1 LEKDENNFYSNYSLG
16 ALYFNK
22 AVQKQN
28 VASME
33 PDDKKYAEMIKEVDV
48 YFDLA
53 LPYLE
58 RAYELKG
65 SEIAVVDSLK
75 SIYFR
80 LREKSPEMQQKYE
93 YYNNKLQEM

>member
-1 LEKDENNFYSNYSLG
+1 LERDENNFYANYSLG

-22 AVQKQN
+22 AVQIQN
-28 VASME
+28 KAGME
-33 PDDKKYAEMIKEVDV
+33 LDDKKYAEMVKEMDV
-48 YFDLA
+48 YFGLA

-58 RAYELKG
+58 RAYELKN
-65 SEIAVVDSLK
+65 SEVAVVESLK

-93 YYNNKLQEM
+93 FFNSKLQGM